1 MYTLKRISM
10 LKIILVAIT
19 GTWNPGTIFLDGVM
33 YKPKDFD
40 KLRKVVEL
48 ELATLDI
55 IVNI

>member
-1 MYTLKRISM
+1 M
-10 LKIILVAIT
+10 LKMILVAIT
-19 GTWNPGTIFLDGVM
+19 GTWNPGTISLDGVM

>member
-1 MYTLKRISM
+1 M
-10 LKIILVAIT
+10 LKMILVAIT

-48 ELATLDI
+48 ELATLNF